1 MRPVGVKSSTY
12 INILLSKIMK
22 KILNLKTGD
31 IVRISKYKTIFA
43 KDYTQNWSEEVF
55 VINKDKNT
63 LSRTYVINDIN
74 GEEIVETFYEKWLQ
88 KNQSKRIQNWRSNKE
103 IRRWIV
109 C

>member
-31 IVRISKYKTIFA
+31 IVRISKYKTIFS

-74 GEEIVETFYEKWLQ
+74 GEEIVETFYKKWL
-88 KNQSKRIQNWRSNKE
+88 
-103 IRRWIV
+103 
-109 C
+109 